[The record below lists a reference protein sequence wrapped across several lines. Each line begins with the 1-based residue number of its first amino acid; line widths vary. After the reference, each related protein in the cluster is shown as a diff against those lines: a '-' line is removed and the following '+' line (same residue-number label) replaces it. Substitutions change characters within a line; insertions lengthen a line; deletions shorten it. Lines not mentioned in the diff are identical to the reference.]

1 MRRRSGRTGVVVGA
15 NRVKLSTDVLPWALL
30 SAAALVL
37 SASAA
42 DAWRRAMPVA
52 VLATQTAADLD
63 AACER
68 STDRV
73 CSQPP
78 LRYTLE
84 ADSFAL
90 DSAELPAD
98 LKRPLDAVA
107 DALREHPAAAVR
119 IEVHTDASGPADAR
133 RSLTQRRADAV
144 KLYLVSRGLD
154 PVTLHAVGMGSL
166 APRRGADPYAGSN
179 RRIEIVPL

>member
-1 MRRRSGRTGVVVGA
+1 M
-15 NRVKLSTDVLPWALL
+15 PWLLL

-37 SASAA
+37 SAGTAE
-42 DAWRRAMPVA
+42 AWRRAGPLAAQA
-52 VLATQTAADLD
+52 VQPAAGPD
-63 AACER
+63 AAC
-68 STDRV
+68 
-73 CSQPP
+73 QPSAGHDCTLRP
-78 LRYTLE
+78 MRYTLE

-90 DSAELPAD
+90 DSAELPRE
-98 LKRPLDAVA
+98 LKAPLDAVA
-107 DALREHPAAAVR
+107 DALRDHPPAAVR
-119 IEVHTDASGPADAR
+119 IEVHTDASGPVEAR

-166 APRRGADPYAGSN
+166 APRRGADPYAGRN